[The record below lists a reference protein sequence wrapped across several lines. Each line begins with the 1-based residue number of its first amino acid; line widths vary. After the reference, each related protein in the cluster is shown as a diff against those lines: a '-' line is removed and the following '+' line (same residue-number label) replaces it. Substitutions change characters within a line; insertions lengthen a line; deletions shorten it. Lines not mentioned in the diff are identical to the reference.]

1 MILQPA
7 NRGDLPRLLREISGS
22 RGKVSGY
29 DLSRVAALVHHTPE
43 DMTATVEAGMT
54 LSTFQDSLRS
64 RGQWLPID
72 PPFPEDLSI
81 GALLAANPSGPRR
94 FGYGTIREHL
104 IGIRVTLA
112 DGRLIKAGGN
122 VVKNVAGYDLCKL
135 FVGSRGALGCIVEAT
150 FKLRPLPESERFVKT
165 SVESLARVGDLIE
178 QTLGS
183 GLNPT
188 VLDVAG
194 KRGCAPEFIVGFDGS
209 PRETEWQAEQA
220 AALGIST
227 PADLTH
233 ESEFWSA
240 PGEAR
245 SVSTL
250 PSKLHETL
258 SELDADTFFARVGA
272 GRIHFRGGHAPAGQR
287 LPSTLLKRMKEA
299 YDPNGVLPV
308 PTWLQA

>member
-7 NRGDLPRLLREISGS
+7 SRGELPRLLREISGA
-22 RGKVSGY
+22 GGAVSGY
-29 DLSRVAALVHHTPE
+29 DMSRVAALVQHAPE
-43 DMTATVEAGMT
+43 DMTATVEAGMS
-54 LSTFQDSLRS
+54 LAAFQGSLRS

-104 IGIRVTLA
+104 IGIRVALA

-135 FVGSRGALGCIVEAT
+135 FVGSHGALGCIVEAT

-165 SVESLARVGDLIE
+165 SVESLSRLGDLIE
-178 QTLGS
+178 RTQRS

-194 KRGCAPEFIVGFDGS
+194 KRGTAPEIIIGFDGS
-209 PRETEWQAEQA
+209 PRETEWQAERA
-220 AALGIST
+220 ASFGIST
-227 PADLTH
+227 PTDLAH

-240 PGEAR
+240 PGEVR
-245 SVSTL
+245 SASTL

-258 SELDADTFFARVGA
+258 PGLDADAFVARVGA
-272 GRIHFRGGHAPAGQR
+272 GRIHFRGGRPPDLPQ
-287 LPSTLLKRMKEA
+287 LPSALLKRMKEA